1 MSTTTEQL
9 EKPKAVMHPIEVDE
23 IKEELIMTEP
33 QVDSAEDKELTAQ
46 ATDITNKILLLNTD
60 DTEGKLQARTAMEN
74 MSHKLQLEAASRSAM
89 LKEPIKKLSARG
101 DDGGPVANCLVDLK
115 MQVEELDPAEF
126 NFEAGWFTRTLGF
139 LPFIGKP
146 IKRYFTKYESASTVI
161 EAIVNSLEKGAE
173 QLKRD
178 NITLQSDQ
186 AAMRE
191 LTHKLTKAIKL
202 GQLIDQQLT
211 EKLETEL
218 PADDPR
224 YAFIQEE
231 LLFPLRQRIQDL
243 QQQLAVNQQGV
254 LTIEV
259 IIRNNKELIRGV
271 NRATNVTVNALQV
284 GVTLALALA
293 NQKIVLEKI
302 QAVNKTTDDLIAGNA
317 ARLRQQGAEIHK
329 QAASTSL
336 DMATLKKSFADINA
350 ALEDISTYRRSALPQ
365 MAQNILELDSLS
377 EKTEEAIK
385 KMEDAKEVR
394 SDFEALEI
402 S

>member
-1 MSTTTEQL
+1 MSTTVEQM
-9 EKPKAVMHPIEVDE
+9 EKPKTVMHPIEIDAV
-23 IKEELIMTEP
+23 KEELIL
-33 QVDSAEDKELTAQ
+33 AEAKINEDDQQLVKQ
-46 ATDITNKILLLNTD
+46 ASDITSKLLLINPED
-60 DTEGKLQARTAMEN
+60 SEGKLQARGAMEN
-74 MSHKLQLEAASRSAM
+74 MSSKLQLEVAKKSAM
-89 LKEPIKKLSARG
+89 LKEPIKKLSSRG
-101 DDGGPVANCLVDLK
+101 DDGGPVANSLVDLK
-115 MQVEELDPAEF
+115 MQVEDLDPADF
-126 NFEAGWFTRTLGF
+126 NFEAGWFSRTLGF

-146 IKRYFTKYESASTVI
+146 IKKYFTRYESASTVI
-161 EAIVNSLEKGAE
+161 EAIVNSLEDGSD

-186 AAMRE
+186 TAMRE
-191 LTHKLTKAIKL
+191 LTHKLNKAIKL

-211 EKLETEL
+211 DKLENEL
-218 PADDPR
+218 VSDDPR

-271 NRATNVTVNALQV
+271 NRATNVTINALQV

-329 QAASTSL
+329 QAASTQL

-350 ALEDISTYRRSALPQ
+350 ALEDISMYRQNALPQ
-365 MAQNILELDSLS
+365 MAQNIMELDTLS
-377 EKTEEAIK
+377 ATTEKAIE
-385 KMEDAKEVR
+385 KMESAKEVR
-394 SDFEALEI
+394 NDFDALEI